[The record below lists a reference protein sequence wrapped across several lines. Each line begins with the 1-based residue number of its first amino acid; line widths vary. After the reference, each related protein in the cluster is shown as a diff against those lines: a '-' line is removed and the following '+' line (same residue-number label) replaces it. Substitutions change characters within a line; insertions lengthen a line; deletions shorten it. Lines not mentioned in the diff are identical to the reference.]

1 VRLGVYSDLAYRSD
15 GLVISTDQAF
25 VRFVAGL
32 PPLVDEVVLFG
43 RLNPEPGRGPYVLP
57 SSAVRFVPLPHYR
70 SVWDVGNVLRAARES
85 TRIVARELNSVDA
98 FWAFGPHPLAL
109 LFARLAR
116 RRGVPLL
123 LGVRQHYP
131 EYVAARVPGRAWRW
145 TVAVAHLLDLA
156 WRRLARG
163 APTVAIGE
171 PLAARYGG
179 GAPVLAA
186 AFPLVTRADLI
197 PLERALARLWDGGE
211 LRLISVGRLDP
222 EKNPHLLLE
231 AVAALRRADPRW
243 RLTVVGDG
251 PLRAELE
258 AGGPTGVDFRGYVP
272 SGDELWKAYDESVA
286 FVHVSLTEGLPQVLA
301 EAQAAGLPIVATDVG
316 GVRAALDGGDAALLV
331 PPRDA
336 DAIVRSLRRLA
347 DDAELRED
355 LIRRSVA
362 LATRATMEREQE
374 RIVAFARDALRLD
387 QSATSRSRSK

>member
-15 GLVISTDQAF
+15 GVVVSTDQAF
-25 VRFVAGL
+25 VRFVAEL

-43 RLNPEPGRGPYVLP
+43 RLDPEPGRGPYVLP

-70 SVWDVGNVLRAARES
+70 SVWDVRDVVRAARES
-85 TRIVARELNSVDA
+85 TRIVARELGSVDA

-131 EYVAARVPGRAWRW
+131 EYVAARVPSRAWRW
-145 TVAVAHLLDLA
+145 TVAAARLLDLA

-186 AFPLVTRADLI
+186 AFPLVTQADLV
-197 PLERALARLWDGGE
+197 PLERALARSWDGE

-231 AVAALRRADPRW
+231 AFAALRRVDPRW
-243 RLTVVGDG
+243 QLTVVGDG

-258 AGGPTGVDFRGYVP
+258 AAGPAGVDFRGYVP

-316 GVRAALDGGDAALLV
+316 GVSAALDGGDAALLV

-336 DAIVRSLRRLA
+336 DALVRSLRRLA
-347 DDAELRED
+347 DDIELRED
-355 LIRRSVA
+355 LIRRSVE
-362 LATRATMEREQE
+362 LATRSTMEQEQE